1 MSKQRSRRVLHCA
14 AEFFPFVKTGGLAD
28 VVAALPGAQ
37 RQLGTDARVVLPGFP
52 AVMAA
57 LQQPESVVELG
68 SVFGCGRLC
77 IWRGELGSGR
87 QPVYVVDA
95 PFFYGRNGGPY
106 QDAQGQDWPDNG
118 PRFALLGWVAAQLA
132 SGALDPHWA
141 AEVLHAH
148 DWHSALALVYLKAH
162 PGAPVSGIFTIH
174 NLAYQGLFALSDHA
188 LLGLSSRWLTPQGL
202 EFHGQLSFMKGGLNF
217 ADHITTVSPT
227 YAQEIL
233 HPERGEGLQ
242 GVLRHRASHLSGI
255 LNGIDL
261 QVWDPAT
268 DSHLPEVFDAQN
280 LAGKAVCKRAVLQEA
295 QLQPGDGPLM
305 VCIGRMSTQ
314 KGLDLLL
321 QCLPALVEMGYRVI
335 VQGSGDPTLESAV
348 QAESRLLPGR
358 VQAYVGYDEARAH
371 RLMAAAD
378 VVAVPSRFE
387 PCGLTQMYGM
397 RYGALPLVRRTGGL
411 ADTVGD
417 VSQRGGDDRL
427 GPGFVFEAMTSQALL
442 SAASRAQ
449 MAYEKES
456 SQWQAWVQQAMSQRH
471 GWLEPAKQYQALYE
485 TSSPTHASATWQ

>member
-1 MSKQRSRRVLHCA
+1 MRRQGVSRVLHCA
-14 AEFFPFVKTGGLAD
+14 AEFFPLVKTGGLAD

-37 RQLGTDARVVLPGFP
+37 RQLGVDARVVLPGFP
-52 AVMAA
+52 AVTEA
-57 LQQPESVVELG
+57 LLHRELLVELG
-68 SVFGCGRLC
+68 SVLGCGRLH
-77 IWRGELGSGR
+77 IWRGELGSNR

-95 PFFYGRNGGPY
+95 PFFYGRQGGPY
-106 QDAQGQDWPDNG
+106 QDAQGQDWPDNA

-132 SGALDPHWA
+132 SGALDPDWS

-148 DWHSALALVYLKAH
+148 DWHSALSLVYLKAH
-162 PGAPVSGIFTIH
+162 PGAPVRGLFTIH
-174 NLAYQGLFALSDHA
+174 NLAYQGLFPLSDHA

-227 YAQEIL
+227 YAKEIL

-242 GVLRHRASHLSGI
+242 GVLRHRASHLTGI

-261 QVWDPAT
+261 EVWNPAT
-268 DSHLPEVFDAQN
+268 DAHLPEGFDAHN
-280 LAGKAVCKRAVLQEA
+280 LAGKSVCKQAVVQEA

-321 QCLPALVEMGYRVI
+321 QSLPGLVEMGYRVI
-335 VQGSGDPTLESAV
+335 LQGSGDPSLEAAV
-348 QAESRLLPGR
+348 QEETRLLPGR

-411 ADTVGD
+411 ADTVRD
-417 VSQRGGDDRL
+417 VSQLDDDDSL
-427 GPGFVFEAMTSQALL
+427 GPGFVFEPLTSHALL
-442 SAASRAQ
+442 GAASRAKVEYDKLQ
-449 MAYEKES
+449 S
-456 SQWQAWVQQAMSQRH
+456 PWGAWVQRAMAQRH
-471 GWLEPAKQYQALYE
+471 GWLEPAKHYQALYE
-485 TSSPTHASATWQ
+485 TSRPTHASATWQ

>member
-1 MSKQRSRRVLHCA
+1 M
-14 AEFFPFVKTGGLAD
+14 
-28 VVAALPGAQ
+28 
-37 RQLGTDARVVLPGFP
+37 
-52 AVMAA
+52 
-57 LQQPESVVELG
+57 
-68 SVFGCGRLC
+68 
-77 IWRGELGSGR
+77 
-87 QPVYVVDA
+87 
-95 PFFYGRNGGPY
+95 
-106 QDAQGQDWPDNG
+106 
-118 PRFALLGWVAAQLA
+118 
-132 SGALDPHWA
+132 
-141 AEVLHAH
+141 
-148 DWHSALALVYLKAH
+148 
-162 PGAPVSGIFTIH
+162 
-174 NLAYQGLFALSDHA
+174 
-188 LLGLSSRWLTPQGL
+188 
-202 EFHGQLSFMKGGLNF
+202 
-217 ADHITTVSPT
+217 
-227 YAQEIL
+227 
-233 HPERGEGLQ
+233 
-242 GVLRHRASHLSGI
+242 
-255 LNGIDL
+255 
-261 QVWDPAT
+261 
-268 DSHLPEVFDAQN
+268 
-280 LAGKAVCKRAVLQEA
+280 
-295 QLQPGDGPLM
+295 
-305 VCIGRMSTQ
+305 
-314 KGLDLLL
+314 
-321 QCLPALVEMGYRVI
+321 
-335 VQGSGDPTLESAV
+335 LESAV